1 MSCKKTLQ
9 ALVCS
14 AIDLMRCSAHE
25 QEEHLAG
32 GGVGSDRV
40 SYSEAVRQGMQS
52 LLECPAE
59 RESCTVVISK
69 EAAHRGQHIASA
81 ASLPRSVAAHAVDAD
96 VVSLVEGL
104 AGMLM
109 LLREMQTRP
118 RRSEGGFLPHQPKQE
133 AQFVST
139 ALRSERHNWL
149 GLTNSDFWA
158 DYVTA
163 ADSQVL

>member
-1 MSCKKTLQ
+1 
-9 ALVCS
+9 
-14 AIDLMRCSAHE
+14 MRCSAHE
-25 QEEHLAG
+25 QEKHLAG
-32 GGVGSDRV
+32 GGGGSDRV

-59 RESCTVVISK
+59 RESCTVIISK
-69 EAAHRGQHIASA
+69 EAAHRGKHVSA
-81 ASLPRSVAAHAVDAD
+81 ASLARPVAAHAVDAD
-96 VVSLVEGL
+96 VVSLMKGL

-118 RRSEGGFLPHQPKQE
+118 RRSEGGFLQHQPKQE